1 MWWLWRTTLIPNVR
15 VQIKFLDIIS
25 CWKHKLHSHNSHAW
39 LLTNTLSP
47 EKEWWSQ
54 WTILKHSYNFTIY
67 FALKWGWLPKE
78 IMVIDIFYH
87 VHQVIG
93 NSRQTSA
100 CIRSRSRRPE
110 QHQVHVPKIIHQT
123 LVIVWH
129 KSCLSDF
136 VIAKFNQ
143 SQTSMTE
150 SYLKCFTVLHL
161 QVPL

>member
-1 MWWLWRTTLIPNVR
+1 MWWLWWLWRTTLIPNVR

-67 FALKWGWLPKE
+67 FALKWGWPPKE

-123 LVIVWH
+123 RVIVSLLVMAMDLW
-129 KSCLSDF
+129 SWGCEF
-136 VIAKFNQ
+136 
-143 SQTSMTE
+143 E
-150 SYLKCFTVLHL
+150 SLRNLYLKNKILVK
-161 QVPL
+161 